1 MANTSFPLTTDALQ
15 DWLNESI
22 RQMQK
27 NLDSKNI
34 NNSGALRQ
42 SLGRNIGQNVVERG
56 GFIQGKIEA
65 LDYWQEVD
73 EGVQGVGGN
82 SSISGR
88 AMPNQNTT
96 SSLKYK
102 TKMPP
107 LDDILFWVKTK
118 LPARGDDLETA
129 LNIQQGIFR
138 KGKKATNFASSVL
151 NEKAIEELTDLLAEK
166 LAEDIANNITED

>member
-1 MANTSFPLTTDALQ
+1 MAQTSFPLTTDALA

-22 RQMQK
+22 RKMQK
-27 NLDSKNI
+27 NLDTKNI
-34 NNSGALRQ
+34 NNTGSLRQ
-42 SLGRNIGQNVVERG
+42 SLGRNIGKNVVERG

-73 EGVQGVGGN
+73 EGVQG
-82 SSISGR
+82 

-102 TKMPP
+102 SKMPP
-107 LDDILFWVKTK
+107 LEDILFWVKTK

-138 KGKKATNFASSVL
+138 KGKKATNFASSVV
-151 NEKAIEELTDLLAEK
+151 NEKSIEELTELLAEK
-166 LAEDIANNITED
+166 LAEDMANNITED